1 MPKTIQ
7 VLVVDDSTFMR
18 KSLSAMLAADPRIAI
33 AGMARN
39 GEEALQQVHQLNPDV
54 VTMDVEMPGMNG
66 IEALKRIMA
75 EHPVPVVMVSSLT
88 SEGAGDTLKALELGA
103 IDYIPKQLDG
113 VAMKIYDIQKELIEK
128 IVAAAGAKGK
138 IRQSSFVNRHSSS
151 IAGQHITHHASRVTS
166 LTSSTVTATRGAKL
180 VAIGCSTGGP
190 QALLEVLPA
199 FPSDFPAGIVIV
211 QHMPKTFTKPFADRM
226 NEVCSLEVKEAVDGD
241 EVKPGRIL
249 IAPGGVQC
257 RVKRKSITST
267 VIALSPNVEHH
278 LHAPSVD
285 IMMQSVA
292 SMYGERGIAVILTG
306 MGHDGLEGVKAIK
319 AAKGRTIVQDEKTC
333 IVYGMPKAVVE
344 AGCADKV
351 IPLSGVAG
359 EILNMV

>member
-88 SEGAGDTLKALELGA
+88 AEGAGDTLKALELGA

-128 IVAAAGAKGK
+128 IVAAAGANIPRRHEARGA
-138 IRQSSFVNRHSSS
+138 RPEANSSRPLPL
-151 IAGQHITHHASRVTS
+151 APY
-166 LTSSTVTATRGAKL
+166 LTSKSVTATRGAKL

>member
-1 MPKTIQ
+1 MVKTIQ

-18 KSLSAMLAADPRIAI
+18 KSLSAMLTRDPRISI
-33 AGMARN
+33 VGMARN
-39 GEEALQQVHQLNPDV
+39 GEEALQLVHQLNPDV

-75 EHPVPVVMVSSLT
+75 EHPVPVLIVSSLT
-88 SEGAGDTLKALELGA
+88 TEGAGDTLKALELGA
-103 IDYIPKQLDG
+103 VDYIPKQLDG
-113 VAMKIYDIQKELIEK
+113 VAMKIHDIQDELIAK
-128 IVAAAGAKGK
+128 IVAAAGANMSRWLEARGQRPEAP
-138 IRQSSFVNRHSSS
+138 RQPARPSPLAPSLSSKTVSVTR
-151 IAGQHITHHASRVTS
+151 GSRV
-166 LTSSTVTATRGAKL
+166 

-226 NEVCSLEVKEAVDGD
+226 NALCGLEVKEAADGD
-241 EVKPGRIL
+241 EVKPGMIL

-267 VIALSPNVEHH
+267 VIALSPNIEHH
-278 LHAPSVD
+278 LHAPSAD

-292 SMYGERGIAVILTG
+292 TVYEERGIGVILTG
-306 MGHDGLEGVKAIK
+306 MGHDGLEGMKAIK
-319 AAKGRTIVQDEKTC
+319 SAKGRTIAQDEKSC

-351 IPLSGVAG
+351 IPLSGVVG